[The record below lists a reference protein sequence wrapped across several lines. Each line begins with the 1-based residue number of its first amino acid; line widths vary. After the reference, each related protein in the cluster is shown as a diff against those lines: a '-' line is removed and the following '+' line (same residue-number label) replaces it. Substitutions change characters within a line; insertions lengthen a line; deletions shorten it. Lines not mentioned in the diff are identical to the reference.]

1 MTIAELDTAIDAL
14 RRELTDVRA
23 MDKCATCECFLGV
36 VAQAA
41 ADLKRLESPSA
52 AGARDEFEGWLAEA
66 EGRMRSCQHCD
77 ICVPAGPYQRFREAL
92 AATPPGGRD
101 VAGAEGDDA
110 GTRACG
116 CSPEGCG

>member
-41 ADLKRLESPSA
+41 ADLQRLESPSA

-77 ICVPAGPYQRFREAL
+77 ICVPAGPYQRFREVL
-92 AATPPGGRD
+92 AAASPRGSD
-101 VAGAEGDDA
+101 VVDPEADDPC
-110 GTRACG
+110 ACG
-116 CSPEGCG
+116 PRCRT